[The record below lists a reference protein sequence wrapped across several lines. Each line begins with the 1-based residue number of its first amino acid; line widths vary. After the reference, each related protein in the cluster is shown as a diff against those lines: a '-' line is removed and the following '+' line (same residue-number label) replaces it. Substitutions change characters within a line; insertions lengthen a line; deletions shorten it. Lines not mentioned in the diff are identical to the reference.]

1 MLAGDLSPASEAHH
15 LGDKTEHSK
24 TFCSPYKVKSVF
36 REQETEYR
44 GIAQETL
51 GRLLTSLRALLFVAL
66 YLILIID
73 LPRLSIKAQYRKPG
87 PGQQNT

>member
-1 MLAGDLSPASEAHH
+1 MWRAQGLYRCAFGTHLLACDLSPASEAHH

-44 GIAQETL
+44 GIASGLSL
-51 GRLLTSLRALLFVAL
+51 GSALCFAVFNSH
-66 YLILIID
+66 Y
-73 LPRLSIKAQYRKPG
+73 
-87 PGQQNT
+87 